1 MLLDTTVPRIIGAC
15 FYYSPK
21 SEQVR
26 PLIPLLIDIDKLFP
40 WSNNR
45 TIENLT
51 KKLASFSVESLQ
63 YDYSILFEGQG
74 VMPAPPWGSVYLDR
88 ENSLSG
94 ESTLAYRE
102 FLTKQNIVMSSK
114 QREPEDQ
121 FGLMLLALV
130 YILEQGHK
138 PAARTLLEQHLL
150 PWAYRYLELMQT
162 TKLENDFYP
171 ILATIAIDY
180 LKTLQTELKLI
191 PARLELFY

>member
-1 MLLDTTVPRIIGAC
+1 
-15 FYYSPK
+15 
-21 SEQVR
+21 
-26 PLIPLLIDIDKLFP
+26 
-40 WSNNR
+40 
-45 TIENLT
+45 
-51 KKLASFSVESLQ
+51 
-63 YDYSILFEGQG
+63 
-74 VMPAPPWGSVYLDR
+74 MPAPPWGSVYLDR

-102 FLTKQNIVMSSK
+102 FLAKQNIVMSSE

-138 PAARTLLEQHLL
+138 PAARILLEQHLL
-150 PWAYRYLELMQT
+150 PWAYRYLELVQT
-162 TKLENDFYP
+162 TKLENDFYA

-191 PARLELFY
+191 PAKLELFF

>member
-1 MLLDTTVPRIIGAC
+1 MLLDTAVPRIIGAC

-26 PLIPLLIDIDKLFP
+26 PLIPLFVDIDKLFP

-45 TIENLT
+45 NIENLT
-51 KKLASFSVESLQ
+51 KKLATFSAESLQ

-102 FLTKQNIVMSSK
+102 FLAKQNIVMSSE

-138 PAARTLLEQHLL
+138 PAARILLEQHLL
-150 PWAYRYLELMQT
+150 PWAYRYLELVQT
-162 TKLENDFYP
+162 TKLENDFYS
-171 ILATIAIDY
+171 ILATITIDY

-191 PARLELFY
+191 PARPELFR

>member
-1 MLLDTTVPRIIGAC
+1 MLLDTAVPRIIGAC

-51 KKLASFSVESLQ
+51 KKLSSFSVESLQ

-102 FLTKQNIVMSSK
+102 FLTKQNIAMSSK

-191 PARLELFY
+191 PARLQLFY

>member
-102 FLTKQNIVMSSK
+102 FLTKQNIVMSNK

>member
-1 MLLDTTVPRIIGAC
+1 MLLDTAVPRIIGAC

-51 KKLASFSVESLQ
+51 KKLATFSVESLQ

-88 ENSLSG
+88 ENALSG

-191 PARLELFY
+191 PARLELFC

>member
-1 MLLDTTVPRIIGAC
+1 MLLDTPVPRIIGAC

-21 SEQVR
+21 SEQIR
-26 PLIPLLIDIDKLFP
+26 PLIPLFVDIDKLFP

-45 TIENLT
+45 NIEKLT
-51 KKLASFSVESLQ
+51 KKLATFSAESLQ

-102 FLTKQNIVMSSK
+102 FLAKQNIVMSSE

-150 PWAYRYLELMQT
+150 PWAYRYLELVQT
-162 TKLENDFYP
+162 TKLENDFYS

-191 PARLELFY
+191 PVRSELFR

>member
-1 MLLDTTVPRIIGAC
+1 MLLDTAVPRIIGAC

-51 KKLASFSVESLQ
+51 KKLSIFSVESLQ

-102 FLTKQNIVMSSK
+102 FLTKQNIAMSSK

>member
-1 MLLDTTVPRIIGAC
+1 MLLDTAVPRIIGAC

-45 TIENLT
+45 KIKNLT
-51 KKLASFSVESLQ
+51 KKLATFSAESLQ

-94 ESTLAYRE
+94 ESMLAYRE
-102 FLTKQNIVMSSK
+102 FLAKQNIVMSSE
-114 QREPEDQ
+114 QPEPEDQ

-150 PWAYRYLELMQT
+150 PWAYRYLELVQT
-162 TKLENDFYP
+162 TKLENNFYS
-171 ILATIAIDY
+171 ILATITIDY

-191 PARLELFY
+191 PTRLELFF

>member
-1 MLLDTTVPRIIGAC
+1 MLLDTTVPRILGAC
-15 FYYSPK
+15 FYYSPL
-21 SEQVR
+21 SEQIR
-26 PLIPLLIDIDKLFP
+26 PLIPLLTDIDKLFP
-40 WSNNR
+40 WSDSGK
-45 TIENLT
+45 IGNLT
-51 KKLASFSVESLQ
+51 KKIATLPAESLQ

-74 VMPAPPWGSVYLDR
+74 AMPVPPWGSVYLDR
-88 ENSLSG
+88 ENLLLG

-102 FLTKQNIVMSSK
+102 FLAKQNMIISSK

-150 PWAYRYLELMQT
+150 PWAYRYLALAEEA
-162 TKLENDFYP
+162 KLENDFYP

-180 LKTLQTELKLI
+180 LKTLQTELELI
-191 PARLELFY
+191 PAKAELFR

>member
-1 MLLDTTVPRIIGAC
+1 MLLDTSVPRIIGAC

-26 PLIPLLIDIDKLFP
+26 PLIPLFVDIDKLFP
-40 WSNNR
+40 WSDNCK
-45 TIENLT
+45 IENLT
-51 KKLASFSVESLQ
+51 KKLATFSAESLQ

-102 FLTKQNIVMSSK
+102 FLAKQNIVMSSE

-121 FGLMLLALV
+121 FGLILLALV

-150 PWAYRYLELMQT
+150 PWAYRYLELVQT
-162 TKLENDFYP
+162 TKLENDFYS

-191 PARLELFY
+191 PVRSELFR